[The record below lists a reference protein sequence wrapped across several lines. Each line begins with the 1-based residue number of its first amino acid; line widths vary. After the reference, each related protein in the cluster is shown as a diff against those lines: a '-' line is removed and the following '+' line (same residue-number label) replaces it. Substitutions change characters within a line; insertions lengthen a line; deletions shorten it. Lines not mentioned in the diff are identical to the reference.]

1 MRTRYTVSILAV
13 FVLVVAAAGAGGCIW
28 FDAGRAIKEA
38 ARSIEEAQALG
49 ATEHAPYLYSSAA
62 QLLEGARSEYA
73 ESDFPMA
80 IELARKA
87 REQAFAAGAEASK
100 AKERQQAGE
109 EQ

>member
-1 MRTRYTVSILAV
+1 MRTRYTVTIISV
-13 FVLVVAAAGAGGCIW
+13 FVLAAAGAGGCIW
-28 FDAGRAIKEA
+28 FDASRAIKEA
-38 ARSIEEAQALG
+38 ARSVDEAQALG

-62 QLLEGARSEYA
+62 RLLEGARTEYA

-100 AKERQQAGE
+100 AKESRQAGE